1 MYVNQLTN
9 ETYIDRKEAKI
20 SLGTSNFNRLLKRR
34 LFILSTDNHLPTMG
48 YRIIPAS
55 LAIGLTTNEAY
66 TYFCLLAKSDYN
78 TYISH
83 VKLETLSQLTGI
95 SKTEYISKHI
105 EKLIK
110 KGLLRK
116 DTQQNI
122 GNKGVFNTCTYYL
135 YKPQTDWIRI
145 DLDLLEENIPNKLKA
160 FLILLKCICL
170 NNTNYTG
177 YNKSEI
183 CKKLNISRPT
193 LDSYLNQCIDKEL
206 IKEEQDGYTLTNT
219 HLFKIDIVKGKDDDE
234 VYTKVY
240 IPMADFFASQNITIP
255 PYNKKIVGKIIDH
268 YSALPFLA
276 AALKK
281 RKIPEGTVCTWKY
294 LAKVLKV
301 NIVEKPRPIPPKVTL
316 IM

>member
-1 MYVNQLTN
+1 
-9 ETYIDRKEAKI
+9 
-20 SLGTSNFNRLLKRR
+20 
-34 LFILSTDNHLPTMG
+34 MG

-55 LAIGLTTNEAY
+55 LVIGLTTNEAY

-95 SKTEYISKHI
+95 NKTEYISEHI
-105 EKLIK
+105 EKLKK

-135 YKPQTDWIRI
+135 YKPQIDWIRI

-183 CKKLNISRPT
+183 SKKLNISRPT
-193 LDSYLNQCIDKEL
+193 LNSYLNQCIDKEL
-206 IKEEQDGYTLTNT
+206 IKEEQSGYTITNT
-219 HLFKIDIVKGKDDDE
+219 HLFKIDITKGKIDDE
-234 VYTKVY
+234 NYTEVY

-301 NIVEKPRPIPPKVTL
+301 NIVEKPRPILPKVTL
-316 IM
+316 II

>member
-20 SLGTSNFNRLLKRR
+20 SLGTSNFNRLLKKKIIY
-34 LFILSTDNHLPTMG
+34 FINGQPMG

-55 LAIGLTTNEAY
+55 LVIGLTTNEAY

-135 YKPQTDWIRI
+135 YKPQIDWIRI

-193 LDSYLNQCIDKEL
+193 LDSYLNQCIDKKL
-206 IKEEQDGYTLTNT
+206 IKEEQNGYTLTNT

-240 IPMADFFASQNITIP
+240 IPMADFFASQSITIP

>member
-1 MYVNQLTN
+1 
-9 ETYIDRKEAKI
+9 
-20 SLGTSNFNRLLKRR
+20 
-34 LFILSTDNHLPTMG
+34 MG

-95 SKTEYISKHI
+95 NKTEYISEHI
-105 EKLIK
+105 EKLKK

-135 YKPQTDWIRI
+135 YKPQIDWIRI

-193 LDSYLNQCIDKEL
+193 LNSYLNQCIDKEL
-206 IKEEQDGYTLTNT
+206 IKEEQSGYTITNT
-219 HLFKIDIVKGKDDDE
+219 HLFKIDITKGKIDDE
-234 VYTKVY
+234 NYTEVY

-301 NIVEKPRPIPPKVTL
+301 NIVEKPRPILPKVTL

>member
-1 MYVNQLTN
+1 M
-9 ETYIDRKEAKI
+9 
-20 SLGTSNFNRLLKRR
+20 R
-34 LFILSTDNHLPTMG
+34 LFVLSTTNHLPTMG

-55 LAIGLTTNEAY
+55 LVIGLTTNEAY

-95 SKTEYISKHI
+95 NKTEYISEHI
-105 EKLIK
+105 EKLKK

-135 YKPQTDWIRI
+135 YKPQIDWIRI

-183 CKKLNISRPT
+183 SKKLNISRPT
-193 LDSYLNQCIDKEL
+193 LNSYLNQCIDKEL
-206 IKEEQDGYTLTNT
+206 RKEEQSGYTITNT
-219 HLFKIDIVKGKDDDE
+219 HLFKIDITKGKIDDE
-234 VYTKVY
+234 NYTEVY

-301 NIVEKPRPIPPKVTL
+301 NIVEKPRPILPKVTL

>member
-1 MYVNQLTN
+1 
-9 ETYIDRKEAKI
+9 
-20 SLGTSNFNRLLKRR
+20 
-34 LFILSTDNHLPTMG
+34 MG

-135 YKPQTDWIRI
+135 YKPQIDWIRI
-145 DLDLLEENIPNKLKA
+145 DLDLLEENIRIYMQAKA
-160 FLILLKCICL
+160 
-170 NNTNYTG
+170 
-177 YNKSEI
+177 
-183 CKKLNISRPT
+183 
-193 LDSYLNQCIDKEL
+193 
-206 IKEEQDGYTLTNT
+206 
-219 HLFKIDIVKGKDDDE
+219 
-234 VYTKVY
+234 
-240 IPMADFFASQNITIP
+240 
-255 PYNKKIVGKIIDH
+255 
-268 YSALPFLA
+268 
-276 AALKK
+276 
-281 RKIPEGTVCTWKY
+281 
-294 LAKVLKV
+294 
-301 NIVEKPRPIPPKVTL
+301 
-316 IM
+316 

>member
-1 MYVNQLTN
+1 
-9 ETYIDRKEAKI
+9 
-20 SLGTSNFNRLLKRR
+20 
-34 LFILSTDNHLPTMG
+34 MG

-55 LAIGLTTNEAY
+55 LVIGLTTNEAY

-135 YKPQTDWIRI
+135 YKPQIDWIRI
-145 DLDLLEENIPNKLKA
+145 DLDLLE
-160 FLILLKCICL
+160 
-170 NNTNYTG
+170 
-177 YNKSEI
+177 EI

-193 LDSYLNQCIDKEL
+193 LDSYLNQCIDKKL
-206 IKEEQDGYTLTNT
+206 IKEEQNGYTLTNT

-301 NIVEKPRPIPPKVTL
+301 NIVEKQPLQKEIRSVMSKSPFCY
-316 IM
+316 

>member
-1 MYVNQLTN
+1 
-9 ETYIDRKEAKI
+9 
-20 SLGTSNFNRLLKRR
+20 
-34 LFILSTDNHLPTMG
+34 MG

-183 CKKLNISRPT
+183 SKKLNISRPT
-193 LDSYLNQCIDKEL
+193 LNSYLNQCIDKEL
-206 IKEEQDGYTLTNT
+206 IKEEQSGYTITNT
-219 HLFKIDIVKGKDDDE
+219 HLFKIDITKGKIDDE
-234 VYTKVY
+234 NYTEVY

>member
-1 MYVNQLTN
+1 
-9 ETYIDRKEAKI
+9 
-20 SLGTSNFNRLLKRR
+20 
-34 LFILSTDNHLPTMG
+34 MG

-268 YSALPFLA
+268 Y
-276 AALKK
+276 
-281 RKIPEGTVCTWKY
+281 R
-294 LAKVLKV
+294 
-301 NIVEKPRPIPPKVTL
+301 
-316 IM
+316 

>member
-1 MYVNQLTN
+1 MDIFINSIMPGT
-9 ETYIDRKEAKI
+9 IIGSIAKKVINDENSNKQEPVFAGIIIIII
-20 SLGTSNFNRLLKRR
+20 SIVVHYL
-34 LFILSTDNHLPTMG
+34 
-48 YRIIPAS
+48 
-55 LAIGLTTNEAY
+55 
-66 TYFCLLAKSDYN
+66 
-78 TYISH
+78 
-83 VKLETLSQLTGI
+83 I
-95 SKTEYISKHI
+95 SKYV
-105 EKLIK
+105 IK
-110 KGLLRK
+110 
-116 DTQQNI
+116 T
-122 GNKGVFNTCTYYL
+122 
-135 YKPQTDWIRI
+135 
-145 DLDLLEENIPNKLKA
+145 DLLEENIPNKLKA

>member
-1 MYVNQLTN
+1 M
-9 ETYIDRKEAKI
+9 
-20 SLGTSNFNRLLKRR
+20 R
-34 LFILSTDNHLPTMG
+34 LFVLSTTNHLPTMG

-55 LAIGLTTNEAY
+55 LVIGLTTNEAY

-95 SKTEYISKHI
+95 NKTEYISEHI
-105 EKLIK
+105 EKLKK

-135 YKPQTDWIRI
+135 YKPQIDWIRI

-183 CKKLNISRPT
+183 SKKLNISRPT
-193 LDSYLNQCIDKEL
+193 LNSYLNQCIDKEL
-206 IKEEQDGYTLTNT
+206 IKEEQSGYTITNT
-219 HLFKIDIVKGKDDDE
+219 HLFKIDITKGKIDDE
-234 VYTKVY
+234 NYTEVY

-255 PYNKKIVGKIIDH
+255 PYNKKIVGKIIDY

-301 NIVEKPRPIPPKVTL
+301 NIVEKPRPILPKVTL

>member
-1 MYVNQLTN
+1 
-9 ETYIDRKEAKI
+9 
-20 SLGTSNFNRLLKRR
+20 
-34 LFILSTDNHLPTMG
+34 MG

-206 IKEEQDGYTLTNT
+206 IKEEQNGYTLTNT

-240 IPMADFFASQNITIP
+240 IPIADFFASQNITIP

>member
-1 MYVNQLTN
+1 
-9 ETYIDRKEAKI
+9 
-20 SLGTSNFNRLLKRR
+20 
-34 LFILSTDNHLPTMG
+34 MG

-55 LAIGLTTNEAY
+55 LVIGLTTNEAY

-135 YKPQTDWIRI
+135 YKPQIDWIRI

-170 NNTNYTG
+170 NNTTYTG

-193 LDSYLNQCIDKEL
+193 LDSYLNQCIDKKL
-206 IKEEQDGYTLTNT
+206 IKEEQNGYTLTNT

-240 IPMADFFASQNITIP
+240 IPMADFFASQSITIP

>member
-1 MYVNQLTN
+1 MTRNPKSCHSSGQSQLIHMILLNTLLLSHLLFCSLLRFLCPADIN
-9 ETYIDRKEAKI
+9 LLRTLCRQTEQLHTVIDHLHKPTAHSQNMLCAI
-20 SLGTSNFNRLLKRR
+20 SF
-34 LFILSTDNHLPTMG
+34 
-48 YRIIPAS
+48 
-55 LAIGLTTNEAY
+55 
-66 TYFCLLAKSDYN
+66 
-78 TYISH
+78 
-83 VKLETLSQLTGI
+83 LETHFSRNDSSNNILMLCQ
-95 SKTEYISKHI
+95 
-105 EKLIK
+105 
-110 KGLLRK
+110 KGLLTVNSRDCQGFGTSCK
-116 DTQQNI
+116 RQLITGIN
-122 GNKGVFNTCTYYL
+122 
-135 YKPQTDWIRI
+135 
-145 DLDLLEENIPNKLKA
+145 LKT
-160 FLILLKCICL
+160 KCICL

-193 LDSYLNQCIDKEL
+193 LDSYLNQCIDKKL
-206 IKEEQDGYTLTNT
+206 IKEEQNGYTLTNT

-240 IPMADFFASQNITIP
+240 IPMADFFASQSITIP

>member
-1 MYVNQLTN
+1 
-9 ETYIDRKEAKI
+9 
-20 SLGTSNFNRLLKRR
+20 
-34 LFILSTDNHLPTMG
+34 MG

-160 FLILLKCICL
+160 F
-170 NNTNYTG
+170 
-177 YNKSEI
+177 
-183 CKKLNISRPT
+183 PH
-193 LDSYLNQCIDKEL
+193 L
-206 IKEEQDGYTLTNT
+206 IKMY
-219 HLFKIDIVKGKDDDE
+219 
-234 VYTKVY
+234 
-240 IPMADFFASQNITIP
+240 
-255 PYNKKIVGKIIDH
+255 
-268 YSALPFLA
+268 LPKQHQLHRIQQ
-276 AALKK
+276 K
-281 RKIPEGTVCTWKY
+281 
-294 LAKVLKV
+294 
-301 NIVEKPRPIPPKVTL
+301 
-316 IM
+316 

>member
-1 MYVNQLTN
+1 
-9 ETYIDRKEAKI
+9 
-20 SLGTSNFNRLLKRR
+20 
-34 LFILSTDNHLPTMG
+34 MG

-55 LAIGLTTNEAY
+55 LVIGLTTNEAY

-206 IKEEQDGYTLTNT
+206 IKEEQNGYTLTNT
-219 HLFKIDIVKGKDDDE
+219 HLFKI
-234 VYTKVY
+234 
-240 IPMADFFASQNITIP
+240 ASQSITIP

-268 YSALPFLA
+268 YNALPFLA
-276 AALKK
+276 TALKK

>member
-1 MYVNQLTN
+1 
-9 ETYIDRKEAKI
+9 
-20 SLGTSNFNRLLKRR
+20 
-34 LFILSTDNHLPTMG
+34 MG

-95 SKTEYISKHI
+95 SKTKYISKHI

-135 YKPQTDWIRI
+135 YKPQIDWIRI

-206 IKEEQDGYTLTNT
+206 IKEEQNGYTLTNT

>member
-1 MYVNQLTN
+1 
-9 ETYIDRKEAKI
+9 
-20 SLGTSNFNRLLKRR
+20 
-34 LFILSTDNHLPTMG
+34 MG

-55 LAIGLTTNEAY
+55 LVIGLTTNEAY

-135 YKPQTDWIRI
+135 YKPQIDWIRI

-177 YNKSEI
+177 SAPESGNQRWRGAFPSF
-183 CKKLNISRPT
+183 PPPG
-193 LDSYLNQCIDKEL
+193 LDMPFPECHP
-206 IKEEQDGYTLTNT
+206 EQ
-219 HLFKIDIVKGKDDDE
+219 
-234 VYTKVY
+234 
-240 IPMADFFASQNITIP
+240 P
-255 PYNKKIVGKIIDH
+255 
-268 YSALPFLA
+268 
-276 AALKK
+276 
-281 RKIPEGTVCTWKY
+281 
-294 LAKVLKV
+294 
-301 NIVEKPRPIPPKVTL
+301 
-316 IM
+316 